1 MPEFVNHQ
9 KIKPKTN
16 TQQELSEMDDE
27 YHNKFRTPENKNKYI
42 RKTIK
47 IFGPPGTGKTWT
59 LIERVVKRHLKKGV
73 DPEKLLLYHLQ
84 IKQLIPQR

>member
-27 YHNKFRTPENKNKYI
+27 YHNKFRTPET
-42 RKTIK
+42 KTNIQK
-47 IFGPPGTGKTWT
+47 
-59 LIERVVKRHLKKGV
+59 
-73 DPEKLLLYHLQ
+73 DN
-84 IKQLIPQR
+84 